1 MVARLFRIV
10 FRVSL
15 LTTVA
20 VVAVMVLSLTESHL
34 LVAMVVVGQ
43 LGPPDKVVLFTSDI
57 SRGVYVVRRG
67 VPSR

>member
-20 VVAVMVLSLTESHL
+20 VVAVMVLSVTESRL

-43 LGPPDKVVLFTSDI
+43 LGPRDKVVLFTSDI
-57 SRGVYVVRRG
+57 SRQVYVVRRG